1 MGNKK
6 KKTYIMLTAIIAAV
20 CLLGA
25 TCFGSLGMGKHSA
38 DAAEETASPAG
49 RLVFDADSAYGYCAA
64 QCAFGPRVMN
74 TEAHDKCGEWIKGKF
89 REFGC
94 VVESQKADL
103 KGYDGTVYHNDNII
117 ARLNP
122 DATSRLLICAHWDSR
137 PWADNDPDEAN
148 HRKPVVGANDGAS
161 GVAVMLELARML
173 NADSLGVKIGIDFVC
188 FDAEDCGTPQW
199 ADTEDDAST
208 WALGAQH
215 WAKTFAQT
223 AGERNWHYEYGILLD
238 MVGGEGAKFYKE
250 GFSKEYAPDILDK
263 VWGAASAAGC
273 GSYFVDAT
281 GGYITDDHE
290 PVNKTAGVKCVDIIA
305 YYPDCPQS
313 SFGPTW
319 HTVDDTMDHISVG
332 TLRAVGQTM
341 AQLLS
346 EY

>member
-1 MGNKK
+1 MTREKWFHALALCLLTAAFAACGSGGNKK
-6 KKTYIMLTAIIAAV
+6 EDTLPMAA
-20 CLLGA
+20 CP
-25 TCFGSLGMGKHSA
+25 TFC
-38 DAAEETASPAG
+38 
-49 RLVFDADSAYGYCAA
+49 ADSAMKHIEA
-64 QCAFGPRVMN
+64 QCAFGPRVTG
-74 TEAHDKCGEWIKGKF
+74 TEESKNCAEYIASRF
-89 REFGC
+89 REYGAT
-94 VVESQKADL
+94 VEMQPC
-103 KGYDGTVYHNDNII
+103 TVTLWDKSKLEAVNIVASI
-117 ARLNP
+117 NP
-122 DATSRLLICAHWDSR
+122 ENKDRIMFCAHWDSR

-173 NADSLGVKIGIDFVC
+173 SADSLGVKIGIDFVC

-223 AGERNWHYEYGILLD
+223 AGERNWHYEYGVLLD

-263 VWGAASAAGC
+263 VWSAASAAGC

>member
-1 MGNKK
+1 MENKK

-25 TCFGSLGMGKHSA
+25 TCFGSLGIGKHSA

-137 PWADNDPDEAN
+137 PWADNDPDEKN
-148 HRKPVVGANDGAS
+148 HHTPVLAANDGAS
-161 GVAVMLELARML
+161 GVAVMLELCRL
-173 NADSLGVKIGIDFVC
+173 LQQQPVRTGIDFVC
-188 FDAEDCGTPQW
+188 FDAEDVGTPQW
-199 ADTEDDAST
+199 AETEESTSDTWCLGSNYWATQAFEDGYKARF
-208 WALGAQH
+208 GV
-215 WAKTFAQT
+215 
-223 AGERNWHYEYGILLD
+223 LLD
-238 MVGGEGAKFYKE
+238 MVGGRGCVFPREQASVSYAGPVVEMVWYLAQLLGYGHYFPLTDGA
-250 GFSKEYAPDILDK
+250 SLI
-263 VWGAASAAGC
+263 
-273 GSYFVDAT
+273 
-281 GGYITDDHE
+281 DDHIN
-290 PVNKTAGVKCVDIIA
+290 VNCIARVPCLDIVP
-305 YYPDCPQS
+305 YFTDGPS

-319 HTVDDTMDHISVG
+319 HTVQDTPENIDPNV
-332 TLRAVGQTM
+332 LEAVGQTLL
-341 AQLLS
+341 QLIYNDNL
-346 EY
+346 